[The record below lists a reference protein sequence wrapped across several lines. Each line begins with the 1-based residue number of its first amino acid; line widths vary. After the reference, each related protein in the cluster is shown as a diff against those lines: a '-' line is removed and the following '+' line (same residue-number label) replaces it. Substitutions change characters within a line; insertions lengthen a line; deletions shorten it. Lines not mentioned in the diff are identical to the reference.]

1 MSGKR
6 VTFYI
11 DESLNEDISVIS
23 SRMGISKSILIS
35 KLLEIPLKDLR
46 GLLAHLP
53 ESPSRDNILKFRG
66 DSKNLIN
73 HRLSEMNKILDG
85 V

>member
-1 MSGKR
+1 MAGKR

-11 DESLNEDISVIS
+11 TESLDDDISTIS

-53 ESPSRDNILKFRG
+53 ESPGKGDVLKFRG
-66 DSKNLIN
+66 HSRQLVDE
-73 HRLSEMNKILDG
+73 RVSEMNKVLG
-85 V
+85 EV

>member
-1 MSGKR
+1 MTGKR

-11 DESLNEDISVIS
+11 NESLNDDISTVA

-53 ESPSRDNILKFRG
+53 ESPSKGDVLKFRG
-66 DSKNLIN
+66 NSRQLIDE
-73 HRLSEMNKILDG
+73 RLSEMNKVLDE